1 MSFKITIT
9 KNGQTKQYEEF
20 SLEDALKHLNEGS
33 ITTEIQ
39 GDTISVKCD
48 KS

>member
-9 KNGQTKQYEEF
+9 KNGQIKKYEEF
-20 SLEDALKHLNEGS
+20 NLKDALKHLDEGS
-33 ITTEIQ
+33 ITTEIH